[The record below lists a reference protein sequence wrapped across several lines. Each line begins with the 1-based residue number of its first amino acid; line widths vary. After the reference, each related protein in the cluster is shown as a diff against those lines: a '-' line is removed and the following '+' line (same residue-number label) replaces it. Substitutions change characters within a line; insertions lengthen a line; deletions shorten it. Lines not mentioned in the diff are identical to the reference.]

1 MSLSRA
7 LFGVRESENDSKKES
22 TRERDTDVY
31 FGVTQLNKVITA
43 FDLSVVVNIQQASH
57 IDTDTN
63 AERDT
68 DVYLGVTQLNKVVTA
83 FDLSVIVHIEQV
95 THIDTGT
102 DTDRERDTQIP

>member
-1 MSLSRA
+1 M
-7 LFGVRESENDSKKES
+7 
-22 TRERDTDVY
+22 
-31 FGVTQLNKVITA
+31 ITA